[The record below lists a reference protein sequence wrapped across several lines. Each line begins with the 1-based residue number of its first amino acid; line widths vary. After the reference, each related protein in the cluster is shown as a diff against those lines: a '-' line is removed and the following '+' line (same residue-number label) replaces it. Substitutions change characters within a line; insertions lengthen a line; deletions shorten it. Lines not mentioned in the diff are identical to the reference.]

1 MRWVLT
7 WKKNDDG
14 SLKGKAR
21 LVVLGFQDPHLGTEK
36 TSSPTLNRRSKQLLL
51 QVVVQ
56 NDWKLKKGDVTAAF
70 LQGRPLQKCKYAL
83 APPELAE
90 AMNLPQGD
98 RVIRLLKSVYGLTT
112 APLEWYSQVD
122 KVLKELGGV
131 QTAADPCVWVFNNEH
146 GEHIGII
153 GAHVDDFLI
162 SGADNADW
170 NKILDILLTAF
181 RWTPW
186 EAQKFK
192 QCGIMVEQQDDNSIT
207 QHQDEYLAALGE
219 IEISSE
225 RAKQVD
231 QPVTEAERTQL
242 RALLGGLQWLVTQ
255 TFVYGMIDVNL
266 LQSCV
271 TVATV
276 DTMLTA
282 NKILRKLRAGPHKLV
297 CKKIAGP
304 VHLVAWSDA
313 SWANRKDGSSTG
325 GYIIGLTGTD
335 ILDGKRGHV
344 TVVSWSTN
352 KLRRVARSSMAAE
365 MQALANSEDE
375 LHLCRLAWLEF
386 NGVAVDLNH
395 IDEALQDIPGTV
407 IIDAKAI
414 YDVLI
419 SQNQPIQLAEKRT
432 ALELLAYLRNTENN
446 LTETR
451 WVHGE
456 ANLADGLTKIG
467 HHPMLREFLET
478 STWCF
483 VHDKE
488 QLSGKKRKAKGLDP
502 LKQEADAIS
511 EDDFQKLAWKQL
523 ALAWPDFAHEESEN
537 ETYY

>member
-1 MRWVLT
+1 M
-7 WKKNDDG
+7 
-14 SLKGKAR
+14 
-21 LVVLGFQDPHLGTEK
+21 
-36 TSSPTLNRRSKQLLL
+36 LL

-70 LQGRPLQKCKYAL
+70 LQGRPLEKCKYAL

-90 AMNLPQGD
+90 AMGLPMGE
-98 RVIRLLKSVYGLTT
+98 RVIRLIKSVYGLTT
-112 APLEWYSQVD
+112 APLEWFSQVD

-162 SGADNADW
+162 AGAESPDW
-170 NKILDILLTAF
+170 QKIVEILLTAF

-186 EAQKFK
+186 EQQKFK
-192 QCGIMVEQQDDNSIT
+192 QCGIMVEQQKDGSIV
-207 QHQDEYLAALGE
+207 QHQDEYLSALAE
-219 IEISSE
+219 IDLTPE
-225 RAKQVD
+225 RAKQVNL
-231 QPVTEAERTQL
+231 PVTETERTQL

-271 TVATV
+271 TTATV
-276 DTMLTA
+276 DTILTA
-282 NKILRKLRAGPHKLV
+282 NKVLRKLRAGPNRLV
-297 CKKIAGP
+297 CKEIQGS

-325 GYIIGLTGTD
+325 GYIIGITSQEV
-335 ILDGKRGHV
+335 LDGKRGHV
-344 TVVSWSTN
+344 SVVSWNTN

-365 MQALANSEDE
+365 MQALANAEDE

-386 NGVAVDLNH
+386 NGFEVDLNQV
-395 IDEALQDIPGTV
+395 DEALQNISGTV

-419 SQNQPIQLAEKRT
+419 SDNQPIQLSEKRT
-432 ALELLAYLRNTENN
+432 ALELLAYLRNTESNH
-446 LTETR
+446 TETR

-483 VHDKE
+483 VHDSS

-502 LKQEADAIS
+502 LKQADVLS
-511 EDDFQKLAWKQL
+511 DESFNELAWKQL
-523 ALAWPDFAHEESEN
+523 ALAYPEFTRHISDEEDSSW
-537 ETYY
+537 